1 MAQDESMVLPSEDE
15 VDSEDHG
22 NSESVSMTNPRGD
35 ILPRDRQHKTPTYD
49 YAYEKSM
56 SQAEAKLF
64 YHHHQLASR
73 GAESECLQPS
83 GSYSSNQHDA
93 DIQTQAN
100 ITADTG
106 KPEQTPLNAVSD
118 SSGFQAAPSARAFV
132 PTSQITTPTI
142 KPEETVTV
150 VNQWAQSHS
159 VQPGIHF
166 DQGPHPKASPN
177 PQAFAP
183 GAAHETATLGSG
195 SDAVMSELNVIY
207 SKIRGLLDKR
217 SKYIRLSFQGKEDN
231 PRDHPEWKVYPP
243 PPEPAWE
250 DYKDTG
256 RTSSSSHGGQ
266 RRRKMGQ
273 DIGEDF
279 DMAEFLP
286 LPGESPDVF
295 RLDENSI
302 YQIYPNGHAAD
313 LREPVVQIPSLRD
326 FYMDLDAIFDISSDG
341 PAKSFAFKRL
351 SYLEGKFQ
359 LHALLNE
366 YQEMA
371 DSKKVPHRDFYN
383 VRKVDTH
390 VHHSA
395 CMNQKHLLRFIKSK
409 MKKSPDE
416 VVLFRDGKHL
426 TLREVFES
434 IKLTAY
440 DLSIDTLDMHV
451 CLASLTLPKKKL
463 SAKAFTRH
471 TQILFT
477 GLINSISSTI
487 LLGSHDYVKF
497 FSRQTIIS
505 KAAIWL
511 R

>member
-1 MAQDESMVLPSEDE
+1 MSKWGMVKDHARTHNTSNSNIWSRSNLEFTSTNMATDESTMILSEDE
-15 VDSEDHG
+15 VDSEEHETPDTVSKDMRG
-22 NSESVSMTNPRGD
+22 NL
-35 ILPRDRQHKTPTYD
+35 LPRDRQQKTPTYD

-73 GAESECLQPS
+73 STECETLQTS
-83 GSYSSNQHDA
+83 QHDA
-93 DIQTQAN
+93 GILRQEKEGATTGIGN
-100 ITADTG
+100 AD
-106 KPEQTPLNAVSD
+106 QVSSYAVDD
-118 SSGFQAAPSARAFV
+118 SSG
-132 PTSQITTPTI
+132 
-142 KPEETVTV
+142 
-150 VNQWAQSHS
+150 SHS
-159 VQPGIHF
+159 TQYSRATVPMSQLSASASNSEEAANVANQPAQGHIAQPGIRSNQRLPSRSF
-166 DQGPHPKASPN
+166 SK
-177 PQAFAP
+177 PQALPSGVVHDTTNLGP
-183 GAAHETATLGSG
+183 GN
-195 SDAVMSELNVIY
+195 DPVMSELNVIY
-207 SKIRGLLDKR
+207 SKVRGLLDKR
-217 SKYIRLSFQGKEDN
+217 AKYIRLSSQGKEDN
-231 PRDHPEWKVYPP
+231 PRDHSGWKVYPP

-250 DYKDTG
+250 DVSDTG
-256 RTSSSSHGGQ
+256 KADSSSYG

-279 DMAEFLP
+279 DMTELLP
-286 LPGESPDVF
+286 LPDESPSVF

-302 YQIYPNGHAAD
+302 YQVYRDEKAAD

-326 FYMDLDAIFDISSDG
+326 FYMDLEAIIDVSSDG

-416 VVLFRDGKHL
+416 VVVFRDGKHL
-426 TLREVFES
+426 TLKEVFES
-434 IKLTAY
+434 INLTAY

-451 CLASLTLPKKKL
+451 CLRYPEFVIFGGLKSLPGT
-463 SAKAFTRH
+463 H
-471 TQILFT
+471 
-477 GLINSISSTI
+477 G
-487 LLGSHDYVKF
+487 F
-497 FSRQTIIS
+497 FSS
-505 KAAIWL
+505 V
-511 R
+511 

>member
-1 MAQDESMVLPSEDE
+1 MGFTSTNMAAEKSTMILSDDE
-15 VDSEDHG
+15 VDSEEHEKPDTVSTDVRG
-22 NSESVSMTNPRGD
+22 NL
-35 ILPRDRQHKTPTYD
+35 LPRDRQHKTPTYD

-73 GAESECLQPS
+73 STESEPLQTS
-83 GSYSSNQHDA
+83 GNYGDQHDA
-93 DIQTQAN
+93 DIQKQDKGA
-100 ITADTG
+100 TG
-106 KPEQTPLNAVSD
+106 IGNAGQVLCAVDD
-118 SSGFQAAPSARAFV
+118 SSRSQSTQYSRATVPMGQTYTSA
-132 PTSQITTPTI
+132 S
-142 KPEETVTV
+142 KP
-150 VNQWAQSHS
+150 
-159 VQPGIHF
+159 
-166 DQGPHPKASPN
+166 
-177 PQAFAP
+177 
-183 GAAHETATLGSG
+183 ETATVANQPAQGHVAQSGIYSNQRVPSRSLSKPQVPPSAVHDATNLGPG
-195 SDAVMSELNVIY
+195 NDPVMSELNVIY

-217 SKYIRLSFQGKEDN
+217 AKYIRLSSQGKEDN
-231 PRDHPEWKVYPP
+231 PRDYPEWKVYPP

-250 DYKDTG
+250 DVSDTG
-256 RTSSSSHGGQ
+256 KAGSFSHG

-273 DIGEDF
+273 EIGEDF
-279 DMAEFLP
+279 DMTELLP
-286 LPGESPDVF
+286 LPDESPGVF

-302 YQIYPNGHAAD
+302 YQVYRDEKTAD

-326 FYMDLDAIFDISSDG
+326 FYMDLEAIIDVSSDG

-416 VVLFRDGKHL
+416 VVVFRDGKHL
-426 TLREVFES
+426 TLKEVFES
-434 IKLTAY
+434 INLTAY

-451 CLASLTLPKKKL
+451 CP
-463 SAKAFTRH
+463 
-471 TQILFT
+471 
-477 GLINSISSTI
+477 
-487 LLGSHDYVKF
+487 
-497 FSRQTIIS
+497 
-505 KAAIWL
+505 
-511 R
+511 

>member
-1 MAQDESMVLPSEDE
+1 MAPDESMMVPSEDE
-15 VDSEDHG
+15 VDSEEHG
-22 NSESVSMTNPRGD
+22 NSDLVSMMNPRGD

-49 YAYEKSM
+49 YAFEKSM

-73 GAESECLQPS
+73 SAESECLQPS
-83 GSYSSNQHDA
+83 GSHSNNQHDA
-93 DIQTQAN
+93 DIQAQEKATV
-100 ITADTG
+100 TADTP
-106 KPEQTPLNAVSD
+106 KADQTSSNAARDFSE
-118 SSGFQAAPSARAFV
+118 SQAVRSAQAFV
-132 PTSQITTPTI
+132 PMSQVTASTI
-142 KPEETVTV
+142 NPEETATV
-150 VNQWAQSHS
+150 VNKWAQSRT
-159 VQPGIHF
+159 VQPGVHS

-177 PQAFAP
+177 PQAFAQ
-183 GAAHETATLGSG
+183 GATHDTATLGPG
-195 SDAVMSELNVIY
+195 GDAVMSELNVIY

-231 PRDHPEWKVYPP
+231 PKDHPEWKVYPP

-250 DYKDTG
+250 DDKDTG
-256 RTSSSSHGGQ
+256 RASSSSYEGQ

-286 LPGESPDVF
+286 LPGESPGVF
-295 RLDENSI
+295 RLDKNSI
-302 YQIYPNGHAAD
+302 YQVYQNEHAAD

-326 FYMDLDAIFDISSDG
+326 FYMDLDAIIDISSDG

-416 VVLFRDGKHL
+416 VVLFRDEKHL

-451 CLASLTLPKKKL
+451 CLASLTPQVLLLKPLPG
-463 SAKAFTRH
+463 TH
-471 TQILFT
+471 
-477 GLINSISSTI
+477 G
-487 LLGSHDYVKF
+487 F
-497 FSRQTIIS
+497 FSS
-505 KAAIWL
+505 V
-511 R
+511 